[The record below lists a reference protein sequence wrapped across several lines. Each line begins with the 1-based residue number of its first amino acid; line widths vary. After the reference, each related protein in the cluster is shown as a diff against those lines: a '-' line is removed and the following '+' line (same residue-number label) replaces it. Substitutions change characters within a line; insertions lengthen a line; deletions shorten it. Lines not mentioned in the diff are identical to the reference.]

1 MEFNIDFFRDE
12 VRNGFYIPTA
22 IKQTWAAALEVLSEI
37 DRICVK
43 YDITYFADWGTLLGA
58 VRHGGFVPW
67 DDDLDI
73 CMKRDDY
80 VKFRAVA
87 DTELPKNYVIHDY
100 ERKKDHWLFLAR
112 VVNNEHMCFDEKYL
126 REHNNFPWLVG
137 VDIFLKDYLYSDPE
151 KEEYRDKE
159 VMQIY
164 TVAQGII
171 NGKINEQTLSA
182 QLKEIA
188 KKYKISL
195 SMKQN
200 GTDLAV
206 ALCRLAEQQMARV
219 KPEESDRIGQ
229 IFPWVLKRGSNAG
242 EDKKL
247 YEKTIRLPFENT
259 TIPVPAYYNQ
269 VLSKKYRNYCVIRK
283 IWTGHNYP
291 FFEGQ
296 KKELEQFTGEPLPGF
311 CFHEDMLN
319 PPDKEHTG
327 SLKTIAV
334 ECVMSIKDMLSEAI
348 NAIALGELE
357 SFSQLLTDS
366 QQLAIDFGNLV
377 ETVKGEHNPHAI
389 NVIKALENFCDCVWQ
404 EYQDIS
410 SGNSNTLIRTL
421 NALEDIDTAV
431 TNNIVNIKEI
441 LFLPI
446 GPKEWSGFRDT
457 YKNALNNKNAEVWVV
472 PLPLL
477 KKDYF
482 GNLHM
487 TDEEIKQAVKKDLY
501 PKDITITDWV
511 KYNLSLHCPDTI
523 YIQNSYDE
531 TNPCLTVPPDFYA
544 KKMRNY
550 TNELIFIPFKK
561 TCEFGSEDRN
571 DIYNMKHYVTAP
583 GIIFSD
589 KVMVQSENIREQY
602 IRCLTDFGGKNTRT
616 YWEEK
621 IKIIEEN
628 TYASTDDKTK
638 KKTLL
643 FCIGANELMEHTDIL
658 AASIKERIEI
668 FSEHK
673 DHICVSV
680 FFYPNNPTEWNQVNR
695 ELSDEIFSAVE
706 TADME
711 VISINPID
719 SDDISQ
725 DYDAYYGS
733 PSPLVPAFITRQK
746 PVMLANYDI

>member
-43 YDITYFADWGTLLGA
+43 HNITYYADWGTLLGA
-58 VRHGGFVPW
+58 VRHGGFIPW

-87 DTELPKNYVIHDY
+87 DAELPKNYVIHDY
-100 ERKKDHWLFLAR
+100 ERKEDHWLFLAR

-137 VDIFLKDYLYSDPE
+137 VDIFLKDYLYSDYE
-151 KEEYRDKE
+151 KEEARDKE
-159 VMQIY
+159 VMWLY
-164 TVAQGII
+164 TLSQTVIGD
-171 NGKINEQTLSA
+171 KVNEQTISEELKKIEQKYRINLSG
-182 QLKEIA
+182 KHR
-188 KKYKISL
+188 
-195 SMKQN
+195 N
-200 GTDLAV
+200 TDLAV

-219 KPEESDRIGQ
+219 NPEEADSIGQ
-229 IFPWVLKRGSNAG
+229 IFPWILKRGPHAG

-269 VLSKKYRNYCVIRK
+269 ILSRRYGNYCEIRK
-283 IWTGHNYP
+283 VWSGHNYP

-296 KKELEQFTGEPLPGF
+296 KKELEQLTGEPLPGF
-311 CFHEDMLN
+311 CFHKDMLN
-319 PPDKEHTG
+319 RPDKEYTS
-327 SLKTIAV
+327 SLKTIAK
-334 ECVMSIKDMLSEAI
+334 ECVTSIKDMLSEAV
-348 NAIALGELE
+348 NAITLGEHE
-357 SFSQLLTDS
+357 QFSQLLTDS
-366 QQLAIDFGNLV
+366 QQLAIDLGTLV
-377 ETVKGEHNPHAI
+377 ETVKGEYNPHTV

-410 SGNSNTLIRTL
+410 NGIGKTLIHTL
-421 NALEDIDTAV
+421 KAIEEVNIAV
-431 TNNIVNIKEI
+431 TDNIINIKEI

-446 GPKEWSGFRDT
+446 GPKEWNGFSCA
-457 YKNALNNKNAEVWVV
+457 YKNALKNKNTEVWVV

-482 GNLHM
+482 GNVCM
-487 TDEEIKQAVKKDLY
+487 TDEEIKQAAKKDFY
-501 PKDITITDWV
+501 PKNISITDWGV
-511 KYNLSLHCPDTI
+511 YDLSLHCPDI
-523 YIQNSYDE
+523 VYIQNPYDE

-544 KKMRNY
+544 RAIQKY

-602 IRCLTDFGGKNTRT
+602 ICCLTDFAGKDTKT
-616 YWEEK
+616 HWEEK
-621 IKIIEEN
+621 IKIAEEN
-628 TYASTDDKTK
+628 ADANADSKTENK
-638 KKTLL
+638 KLL
-643 FCIGANELMEHTDIL
+643 FCIGASELMEHTDIL
-658 AASIKERIEI
+658 AASVKERIKI

-680 FFYPNNPTEWNQVNR
+680 FFYPNNPIEWTQVNK
-695 ELSDEIFSAVE
+695 ELSGEIFSAIE
-706 TADME
+706 TTDME
-711 VISINPID
+711 VVSINPID
-719 SDDISQ
+719 SDDIAQ
-725 DYDAYYGS
+725 NYDAYYGS
-733 PSPLVPAFITRQK
+733 PSPLVPAFISAQK
-746 PVMLANYDI
+746 PVMLANYDV